1 MRAAIKWDVRFEH
14 AQTQPSCIYVLIK
27 VYIPTDGY
35 VDNVYV
41 CVKALKKLQEINGIE
56 KLEKLWDCD
65 EELDE
70 VMDHSYPLKDRKQ
83 NEEEY

>member
-1 MRAAIKWDVRFEH
+1 
-14 AQTQPSCIYVLIK
+14 
-27 VYIPTDGY
+27 
-35 VDNVYV
+35 VDDALV
-41 CVKALKKLQEINGIE
+41 CVKVLKKLQEKYGPE
-56 KLEKLWDCD
+56 KLARLWNCV